1 MVSPGN
7 VAVREIERAVAEWA
21 VPAGRA
27 AMAFRVKVMVYRTC
41 RLVADLVSGPR
52 RWGKSDRC
60 RDWTA
65 LAEHRTRLYCDERP
79 EESSYELGKIQN
91 LRRATALLDRV
102 VIPAGEVF
110 SFWRQIG
117 RASLRRGFATGRML
131 QQGCLVPST
140 GGGLCQ
146 LSNALYSAALGA
158 GCEIVERHAHSRIVA
173 GSASASGQD
182 ATVAWNYVDLRFRS
196 TTPMQIEAR
205 LSRDDLIIGLRGP
218 VVTRSPAVVRDI
230 APTPRAMARSCA
242 TCGETGC
249 FRHEVVHAHSLNTGR
264 TAYLVDE
271 NWPEFREY
279 VSQTHRV
286 DDVFGRPID
295 GARWRLRRYDW
306 PVGRFARYGSSPLAA
321 LARAVSVRRA
331 PSQGAARREAELAGT
346 GRIAVRLSRLL
357 TPDVTRICVAQ
368 SLLPFL
374 WRGGHLGGREVE
386 VLATRLP
393 ISELHRRLDRALAAH
408 PERPT
413 LGDFRAPQDLAKAE
427 DEALSHAVRIVTPH
441 PEIARLF
448 PEKTQLLDWQLPPKR
463 QVARGV
469 RPRRVAFPGPTVAR
483 KGAYEVRY
491 AAKALGLEI
500 VLLGA
505 DLEGPG
511 FWDGVAIQRRDP
523 QNDWL
528 DDIAAVVQPA
538 LVEERPR
545 HLLTA
550 VMAGVPIVATAACGL
565 PAQDGVRIVPA
576 DDAPALIAALE
587 TSLG

>member
-1 MVSPGN
+1 MVSPGD

-21 VPAGRA
+21 VPTGRV
-27 AMAFRVKVMVYRTC
+27 AMVFRAKVMVHRTR

-110 SFWRQIG
+110 SFWKQIG
-117 RASLRRGFATGRML
+117 LASRRRGFATGRML

-146 LSNALYSAALGA
+146 LSNALCSAALDA

-218 VVTRSPAVVRDI
+218 AAARSPAVVRDNGP
-230 APTPRAMARSCA
+230 APRAVARSCA

-249 FRHEVVHAHSLNTGR
+249 FRHEAAHAHSLNTGR

-271 NWPEFREY
+271 NWPEFQEY

-286 DDVFGRPID
+286 DDVFGRPLD

-306 PVGRFARYGSSPLAA
+306 SVGRFARYGSSPLAA
-321 LARAVSVRRA
+321 VARAVSVRRA
-331 PSQGAARREAELAGT
+331 RSQGAARREAELAGT
-346 GRIAVRLSRLL
+346 KRIAVRLSRLL
-357 TPDVTRICVAQ
+357 SPDVTRICVAQ

-374 WRGGHLGGREVE
+374 WCEGHLGGREVE

-393 ISELHRRLDRALAAH
+393 ISELQRRLDRALAAH
-408 PERPT
+408 PERVT
-413 LGDFRAPQDLAKAE
+413 LGDFRAPQDLAEAE
-427 DEALSHAVRIVTPH
+427 DEALSHAVRIITPH

-448 PEKTQLLDWQLPPKR
+448 PEKTRLLDWQLPPKR
-463 QVARGV
+463 QIARGP
-469 RPRRVAFPGPTVAR
+469 RLRRVAFPGPTVAR
-483 KGAYEVRY
+483 KGAYEVRE

-511 FWDGVAIQRRDP
+511 FWDGVAIERRDP
-523 QNDWL
+523 QTYWL
-528 DDIAAVVQPA
+528 SDIAAVVQPA

-550 VMAGVPIVATAACGL
+550 VTAGVPIVATAACGL
-565 PAQDGVRIVPA
+565 PAQDGLRIVPA
-576 DDAPALIAALE
+576 DDATALIAAIE
-587 TSLG
+587 TSLD